1 VAGDRAKFT
10 LLAVSAAGRDRKP
23 VERIDAARAAFSRR
37 ARRLS
42 RALSRRGATA
52 AHTAVAALWARRL
65 QLPAPGYL
73 RRACFSVA
81 GGDSVVRNG
90 TRLRRRRI
98 RGDRAAAP
106 RAVARRSAD
115 APPGRYGHICR
126 SRPARHGRARHLQG
140 EASAWRQR
148 AARRPAPH
156 ARNYFPRRAV
166 GGALWRHGVGRKPTQ
181 SALKGFARAPSR
193 RCSAPGKPSRGWFRS
208 TKSKSGSFTCDI

>member
-1 VAGDRAKFT
+1 AGPAAAGRMRGPRGSLCARDGFSQPRRDVAPRFRARRVPILLVSVAGDRAKFT

-42 RALSRRGATA
+42 RALSRRGSTA

-126 SRPARHGRARHLQG
+126 SRPARHGLARHLPG
-140 EASAWRQR
+140 EASAWRQ
-148 AARRPAPH
+148 
-156 ARNYFPRRAV
+156 
-166 GGALWRHGVGRKPTQ
+166 
-181 SALKGFARAPSR
+181 
-193 RCSAPGKPSRGWFRS
+193 
-208 TKSKSGSFTCDI
+208 